1 MTGVAAARGR
11 ATVAASDGRPRD
23 GGERIDRTSS
33 ARGCGRREGE
43 ERRGSGAWSGR
54 SALRMH
60 LRQGVKCARRH
71 RRCSKKKKC
80 SLVCQSAHEGS
91 EADENPK
98 DCKSCRVASRRGL
111 VWCARRLPV
120 SLTLILTLLDLVPSR
135 QSTRMRRRGRGR
147 ERWRVHV
154 TRVQRRAKTVDGFF
168 SSHLRRGREEG

>member
-23 GGERIDRTSS
+23 GG
-33 ARGCGRREGE
+33 RGCGRREGE

-71 RRCSKKKKC
+71 RRCSKEKC

-98 DCKSCRVASRRGL
+98 DCKSCRVASRRGV

-120 SLTLILTLLDLVPSR
+120 SL
-135 QSTRMRRRGRGR
+135 
-147 ERWRVHV
+147 
-154 TRVQRRAKTVDGFF
+154 
-168 SSHLRRGREEG
+168 